1 MVENKRFK
9 CDSCNHE
16 FEDGEILWYCENC
29 EEYLDED
36 CVSKH
41 INHDIFPLKYVNNE
55 FNLIRMTAYGG
66 GFGSYEWSLFNKEEF
81 LKDKKLACKHVL
93 DEFNNH
99 KPVINMY
106 EDGLYCC
113 DCFNKTYENLMDN
126 DKFGNP
132 FVLLED
138 NQNVRHLYYDL
149 YETRHLKYFI
159 TCPETSSKGENIK
172 IKVDIK
178 NLRKTNIKDVN
189 FNLFGFSEPKP
200 EVEDENLLFYLE
212 SLDYKQIIFENEVIP
227 EIKAQSTE
235 NLEFNIHIP
244 KDNEIKINDITKKQG
259 YWYEIE
265 EKPLPVFNPLILYF
279 TIFFKNEYGIIFN
292 DYIGSKSIYLS

>member
-29 EEYLDED
+29 EEYSDED

-41 INHDIFPLKYVNNE
+41 IDHDIFPLKYVNNE

-81 LKDKKLACKHVL
+81 LKDKKLACEHVL
-93 DEFNNH
+93 YKFNNH
-99 KPVINMY
+99 KPVINVY
-106 EDGLYCC
+106 ENGLYCC
-113 DCFNKTYENLMDN
+113 DCFNNNYENLRDN
-126 DKFGNP
+126 DKFGDP

-159 TCPETSSKGENIK
+159 TYPKESGKGKHAPINIIIENL
-172 IKVDIK
+172 K
-178 NLRKTNIKDVN
+178 NIDIKDVYVTVS
-189 FNLFGFSEPKP
+189 GFSAPP
-200 EVEDENLLFYLE
+200 LDENDENFLYSLECMDNKLLISKY
-212 SLDYKQIIFENEVIP
+212 QNIPIIKTKNKVELSFDIY
-227 EIKAQSTE
+227 
-235 NLEFNIHIP
+235 IP
-244 KDNEIKINDITKKQG
+244 KD
-259 YWYEIE
+259 YELKPSDV
-265 EKPLPVFNPLILYF
+265 EKDGSEFIGEKLLPVPNPLTIYF
-279 TIFFKNEYGIIFN
+279 SINFKNEFGVMFN
-292 DYIGSKSIYLS
+292 DYIGSKTINLK